1 MSVLLNQRSFTKL
14 PVQRQVPGA
23 KATTA
28 TASSVELVQ
37 LKLNQGASV
46 YQATIKPARPKS
58 TGATQWQ
65 SLPTNSTARPSA
77 ERPKLQ
83 FKHFTQ
89 RNQASVAPHPSR
101 PIPAN
106 RPVVEPP
113 VKTNSQPPRANLDL
127 GAQHVARGNAP
138 SVVGEMARIANPEL
152 RKRDS
157 QNRGRLTARFSAEL
171 KVALGSGSQNGNNS
185 VPDFV
190 PSHGAAIYQATGCN
204 CVASFLGFAGT
215 PE

>member
-106 RPVVEPP
+106 RPVV
-113 VKTNSQPPRANLDL
+113 D
-127 GAQHVARGNAP
+127 
-138 SVVGEMARIANPEL
+138 
-152 RKRDS
+152 
-157 QNRGRLTARFSAEL
+157 
-171 KVALGSGSQNGNNS
+171 
-185 VPDFV
+185 
-190 PSHGAAIYQATGCN
+190 AA
-204 CVASFLGFAGT
+204 
-215 PE
+215 

>member
-1 MSVLLNQRSFTKL
+1 M
-14 PVQRQVPGA
+14 
-23 KATTA
+23 
-28 TASSVELVQ
+28 
-37 LKLNQGASV
+37 
-46 YQATIKPARPKS
+46 
-58 TGATQWQ
+58 
-65 SLPTNSTARPSA
+65 
-77 ERPKLQ
+77 
-83 FKHFTQ
+83 
-89 RNQASVAPHPSR
+89 
-101 PIPAN
+101 
-106 RPVVEPP
+106 
-113 VKTNSQPPRANLDL
+113 
-127 GAQHVARGNAP
+127 
-138 SVVGEMARIANPEL
+138 VGEMARIANPEL